1 MRPRTLYNS
10 KQGVFMDILKLMY
23 EYGVVM
29 RNKAFI
35 SISIDCVSKWLSSLV
50 DCEVGFFM
58 SQYRCSG

>member
-1 MRPRTLYNS
+1 
-10 KQGVFMDILKLMY
+10 MDILKLMY

-50 DCEVGFFM
+50 DCEVGFFYE
-58 SQYRCSG
+58 SI